1 MRAVPMKVMIFGM
14 ALLLLSST
22 GCGCAGFNVSVKLD
36 PSVQN
41 PDGTYPPVEVH
52 LVGVSP
58 SEYQRWHDMS
68 MSEYWAEPKITEEI
82 LVMKLGSAR
91 GTTGSISDKDPMWKT
106 WEQRGAIPRG
116 HLFVLSLYPA
126 SKDLPGD
133 ADLRRLILPMDCQKW
148 PGYSWGRNEIPLL
161 VKADPFGVITLRQP
175 KR

>member
-22 GCGCAGFNVSVKLD
+22 GCTGFDVSVKLD

-68 MSEYWAEPKITEEI
+68 MSEYWGKPQTTDEI

-91 GTTGSISDKDPMWKT
+91 GTAGFISRQDPMWKR

-116 HLFVLSLYPA
+116 HLFILSSYPA
-126 SKDLPGD
+126 SKDLPGE
-133 ADLRRLILPMDCQKW
+133 ADLRRLILPMDSQKW
-148 PGYSWGRNEIPLL
+148 PEYNWGRHEIHLL

-175 KR
+175 K